1 PFAFDSSPALVEFA
15 MGNINSCWATHSQPP
30 VSVTSSVCTTEATTA
45 VHKFVV
51 KNYSLLDGMGADKYV
66 TSSKFRVGGY
76 DWWIDLC
83 PDGNSRAPGY
93 VAAFLHL
100 LGEAPPAGVTA
111 KFTLSLLKQDGK
123 VHRDSSPLI
132 ITRTFETK
140 GSGWGNL
147 MIIKKSKL
155 RGDCFTIRC
164 DLTVIETPI
173 VQEMLPN

>member
-1 PFAFDSSPALVEFA
+1 

-51 KNYSLLDGMGADKYV
+51 KNYSLLDGKGAGKYV
-66 TSSKFRVGGY
+66 TSSTFKVGGY
-76 DWWIDLC
+76 DWFINFY
-83 PDGNSRAPGY
+83 PDGDSRAPGY

-100 LGEAPPAGVTA
+100 VGEGAPAGVTA

-123 VHRDSSPLI
+123 VHRDSNAPI
-132 ITRTFETK
+132 ITRTFETT
-140 GSGWGNL
+140 GTGWGNT